1 MIARQ
6 AHANGGCGS
15 ESSPSAPSALDLA
28 FREHHRAVFRAAFR
42 VIGSVADAEDVLQTV
57 FLNVLG
63 RSRRGEDPTGR
74 LGDQPERFLV
84 RAAINAAIDVL
95 RSRKP
100 AVDWDAEAVVEPVAA
115 ADHEDEIWRRELRAR
130 LRSALAQLAPRSA
143 EMVALRYFEGYG
155 NVEIAAVLNTTASTV
170 AVTLHRARQSLKAH
184 LGGLE
189 HEQQD

>member
-6 AHANGGCGS
+6 AHANDGCGA
-15 ESSPSAPSALDLA
+15 ESSPSALDLA

-57 FLNVLG
+57 FLNVLR
-63 RSRRGEDPTGR
+63 RSRRSEDPTGR

-100 AVDWDAEAVVEPVAA
+100 AVDGDAEAVVEPVAA
-115 ADHEDEIWRRELRAR
+115 ADHENEVWRRELRAR

-155 NVEIAAVLNTTASTV
+155 NVEIAAALNTTASTV

>member
-1 MIARQ
+1 MITRQ

-57 FLNVLG
+57 FLNVLR
-63 RSRRGEDPTGR
+63 RSRRSEDPTGR

-100 AVDWDAEAVVEPVAA
+100 AADGDAEAVVEPTAA
-115 ADHEDEIWRRELRAR
+115 ADHEDEVWRSELRAR

-155 NVEIAAVLNTTASTV
+155 NVEIAAALNTTASTV
-170 AVTLHRARQSLKAH
+170 AVTLHRARQRLKAH

>member
-57 FLNVLG
+57 FLNVLR
-63 RSRRGEDPTGR
+63 RSRRSEDPTGR

-100 AVDWDAEAVVEPVAA
+100 AVDGDADAVVEPAAA
-115 ADHEDEIWRRELRAR
+115 ADHEDEVWRSELRAR

-155 NVEIAAVLNTTASTV
+155 NVEIAAALNTTASTV
-170 AVTLHRARQSLKAH
+170 AVTLHRARQRLKAH